1 MRLRGLAL
9 GFAIGLITP
18 AFGLLADDASAA
30 AKPPR
35 IAVTMTERGC
45 KVSHKR
51 VAVGSAV
58 FALANRSRRPR
69 SFAVAGRKSPFL
81 RPRRRGTLRVTFRR
95 PGRVRYTCTGRGL
108 PRKRAVRTGFLTIFK
123 PATPPRR
130 PPPPPL
136 PQPPPPQPPP
146 GPPPGP
152 PPPGPPPPPPGPP
165 PPPPPHVLGVRTT
178 GGFDEFFN
186 RQNGQPFVPRGS
198 TFVRRRLNETPS
210 FQLVF
215 SSSTFIV
222 GAYDATAAAAALQA
236 MSAEGYNTVRVF
248 LDVTCR
254 VGCLNDPSANDG
266 LSRAYLLNV
275 ADFIQR
281 AKANGIFVLL
291 SLEALPYASSYE
303 TLARTSCC
311 TTFDRENVLYLTANG
326 AEGHRRFWQALIR
339 DLHAV
344 GAPLDYIWAYELV
357 SEVFFRETS
366 PPLSLGSGTVATG
379 NGATYDMAVAAQK
392 QLMMD
397 ENLVWWAG
405 TVRSAI
411 LEVDPTALVTIGSL
425 WPKGP
430 NSARAGDPRVIR
442 TQPLVATSALD
453 FVGLHLHPGVEL
465 TLPQYMQNYELGTP
479 AVKPVVLDDF
489 GAFQYAYPTAGDGR
503 LALEGVQSDSCAYG
517 IDGWLFWSWDTTE
530 FPAGDDPLWTGT
542 SSGAVIGQGLGPRL
556 RPDPCAAAPGAG
568 NIALGKPTTASASGD
583 GPSANAVDG
592 LMANRWGAG
601 GYPPQWIDVDLGAT
615 VSVGRVRLFINQF
628 PDGSTIHRVY
638 GRATTGDPWQ
648 LLHEFNGYTVDE
660 QVLEYMPGSA
670 WTDIRHVRVETNAS
684 PSWVSWKEIEVFAP

>member
-1 MRLRGLAL
+1 MRLRVLL
-9 GFAIGLITP
+9 LAIGLVT
-18 AFGLLADDASAA
+18 AVFGLLADQTGAA

-45 KVSHKR
+45 AVSRKR

-58 FALANRSRRPR
+58 FALSNRSRRRR

-81 RPRRRGTLRVTFRR
+81 RPRKRGTLRATFRR
-95 PGRVRYTCTGRGL
+95 PGRVRYTCTARGL
-108 PRKRAVRTGFLTIFK
+108 PRKRAVKTGYLTIYK
-123 PATPPRR
+123 PATNPRR
-130 PPPPPL
+130 PPPP
-136 PQPPPPQPPP
+136 PPPPQPPP

-152 PPPGPPPPPPGPP
+152 PPPVPPPPPPGPP

-178 GGFDEFFN
+178 GGYDEFYN
-186 RQNGQPFVPRGS
+186 RQSGQSFVPRGS
-198 TFVRRRLNETPS
+198 TFVRRRLNETPTY
-210 FQLVF
+210 QQVF

-222 GAYDATAAAAALQA
+222 GLYNATTAGAALQA

-254 VGCLNDPSANDG
+254 VGCLSDPSATDG

-291 SLEALPYASSYE
+291 TLEALPSASSYE
-303 TLARTSCC
+303 TLARTNCC
-311 TTFDRENVLYLTANG
+311 TTFDRENVLYLTASG
-326 AEGHRRFWQALIR
+326 AEGHRLFWQALIR
-339 DLHAV
+339 DLHSV

-357 SEVFFRETS
+357 NEVFFRETS
-366 PPLSLGSGTVATG
+366 PPLSLSSGVVTTG
-379 NGATYDMAVAAQK
+379 NGASYDMAVAAQK

-405 TVRSAI
+405 RVRSAI
-411 LEVDPTALVTIGSL
+411 LDVDPTALVTIGSL

-430 NSARAGDPRVIR
+430 NAARAGDPRVIR
-442 TQPLVATSALD
+442 TQPLFGSAVD
-453 FVGLHLHPGVEL
+453 FVGLHLHSGVEL
-465 TLPQYMQNYELGTP
+465 TLPQYMLNYELTTP
-479 AVKPVVLDDF
+479 VVKPVVIGDF
-489 GAFQYAYPTAGDGR
+489 GAFQYAYPTAGDGN
-503 LALEGVQSDSCAYG
+503 LALQGVEADSCGYG

-530 FPAGDDPLWTGT
+530 FAAGDDPMWNGT
-542 SSGAVIGQGLGPRL
+542 SAGGVIGQGLGPRL

-568 NIALGKPTTASASGD
+568 NLALNKPTTASASGD

-601 GYPPQWIDVDLGAT
+601 GYPPQWIDVDLGGV

-628 PDGSTIHRVY
+628 PDGATTHRVY
-638 GRATTGDPWQ
+638 GRASTSDPWV
-648 LLHEFNGYTVDE
+648 LLHEFNGVTVDD
-660 QVLEYMPGSA
+660 QVLEHQPGTA
-670 WTDIRHVRVETNAS
+670 WTNVRYVRVETSAS
-684 PSWVSWKEIEVFAP
+684 PSWVSWKEIEVYGS